1 MGEETKDDL
10 YGFLCV
16 FSKLSTLNV
25 YNSDYQE
32 INLLKEAVGGWPGR
46 KGEKG
51 GEIEFTLGKGTHSPG
66 GTSLILA
73 IGDLCLFFLDQ
84 SDQRFINFIDLNES
98 SFGFIYFL

>member
-1 MGEETKDDL
+1 MGEENKDDL

-25 YNSDYQE
+25 YNCDYQE

-84 SDQRFINFIDLNES
+84 SD
-98 SFGFIYFL
+98 